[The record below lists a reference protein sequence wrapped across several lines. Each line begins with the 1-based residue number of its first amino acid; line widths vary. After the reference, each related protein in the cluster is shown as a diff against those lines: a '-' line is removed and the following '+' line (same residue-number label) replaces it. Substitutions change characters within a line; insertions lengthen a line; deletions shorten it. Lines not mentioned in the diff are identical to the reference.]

1 MKKAVPF
8 ILLLPLLL
16 AACGTS
22 SSVEPSVPAT
32 QPVKDTPAPYPDDTP
47 LPAKIDAP
55 VVESPTLTAIQFVNS
70 LDGWGV
76 TETEIVRTND
86 GGITWYN
93 VTPTDI
99 SETGFAVDLF
109 VLDNDHVWMQT
120 PDFSNYP
127 NSGLQYH
134 TTDGGVNW
142 NSVSV
147 PFSRGDIKFL
157 DQNNGWALAD
167 LGVGAGS
174 NAVAVYQTTDGGTT
188 WNQSF
193 VNDPNNSNAGDSLP
207 LGGLKFG
214 ITPLNITSAWV
225 YGTIYAPGTA
235 YLYRTDD
242 SGHLWKQAS
251 VSLPEGADAAELSIE
266 QVKFVTPTDG
276 FLVMRMTSDSVNL
289 AVYVSNDG
297 GNTWSLTPTLIPV
310 GGPADFLSVEEA
322 VIYNGSQFY
331 VTRDAART
339 WSIIP
344 PDVNFSDTFAV
355 MDFVD
360 PNTGWV
366 ITMDPTTGHRSLYR
380 TGDGGAIW
388 SPIVP

>member
-1 MKKAVPF
+1 MRKTVSF
-8 ILLLPLLL
+8 IFLLSLLL

-22 SSVEPSVPAT
+22 SAVTQAVE
-32 QPVKDTPAPYPDDTP
+32 DTPAPYPDDTP
-47 LPAKIDAP
+47 SPVKIDAP
-55 VVESPTLTAIQFVNS
+55 VVESPALTTIQFVNS

-86 GGITWYN
+86 GGVTWYN

-109 VLDNDHVWMQT
+109 VLDNEHVWMQA

-127 NSGLQYH
+127 NSGFQFH
-134 TTDGGVNW
+134 TTDGGMTW
-142 NSVSV
+142 SSVSV

-157 DQNNGWALAD
+157 DMNNGWALAD
-167 LGVGAGS
+167 LGVGGGS
-174 NAVAVYQTTDGGTT
+174 NAVAVYQTTDGGAA
-188 WNQSF
+188 WNQTYI
-193 VNDPNNSNAGDSLP
+193 NDPNNASAGDSLP

-214 ITPLNITSAWV
+214 VAPLNMMSAWIH
-225 YGTIYAPGTA
+225 GTIYAPGTA

-242 SGHLWKQAS
+242 GGHLWTQAS
-251 VSLPEGADAAELSIE
+251 IPLPDGADAAELTVE
-266 QVKFVTPTDG
+266 QVEFATASDG
-276 FLVMRMTSDSVNL
+276 FLLMRMTSDTVNL
-289 AVYVSNDG
+289 AVYATNDA
-297 GNTWSLTPTLIPV
+297 GNTWVLTPTLIPT
-310 GGPADFLSVEEA
+310 GGPADFLSAEEA
-322 VIYNGSQFY
+322 VVYNRSQFY

-344 PDVNFSDTFAV
+344 PDVNFSDTFMV

-360 PNTGWV
+360 LNTGWV

-380 TGDGGAIW
+380 TGDGGATW
-388 SPIVP
+388 TPVVP